1 MTTVAEL
8 FKTAGVS
15 YGGVVRWGQPPS
27 ERGPGIYVVSSS
39 ENADEA
45 TGVDAAPLDAAAVS
59 TLVRIRPEA
68 SIDGSPAT
76 EATLQ
81 TRLREMW
88 VPSEPVLYVGLAGTS
103 VRTRVKQYYNTKIG
117 ARAPHAGGWPIKMLD
132 QAALWVHFG
141 PAQDPDEAEMIMLRH
156 FEENV
161 PLDTRAT
168 LIDQRT
174 ALPFANLTHP
184 RGLRKMH
191 GLAGV
196 KAPRAGADPTANG
209 LGVV

>member
-27 ERGPGIYVVSSS
+27 ERSPGIYVVSSS
-39 ENADEA
+39 ENADES
-45 TGVDAAPLDAAAVS
+45 TGLDAAPLDTAAVS

-76 EATLQ
+76 EATMQ

-88 VPSEPVLYVGLAGTS
+88 VPNEPVLYVGLAGTS
-103 VRTRVKQYYNTKIG
+103 VRARVTQYYNTKIG

-141 PAQDPDEAEMIMLRH
+141 PAQDPDAAEMIMIRH

-184 RGLRKMH
+184 RGVRKRH

-196 KAPRAGADPTANG
+196 KASRAVADRTVDGP
-209 LGVV
+209 GVV

>member
-8 FKTAGVS
+8 FKAAGVS

-39 ENADEA
+39 ENADQA
-45 TGVDAAPLDAAAVS
+45 TGLDAAPLDTAAVS
-59 TLVRIRPEA
+59 TLVGIRPEA

-76 EATLQ
+76 EARLQ

-88 VPSEPVLYVGLAGTS
+88 VPNEPVLYVGLAGAS
-103 VRTRVKQYYNTKIG
+103 VRARVRQYYNTKIG
-117 ARAPHAGGWPIKMLD
+117 ARAPHAGGWPIRMLD

-141 PAQDPDEAEMIMLRH
+141 PAQDPDAAEMLMLRH
-156 FEENV
+156 FEEYV

-184 RGLRKMH
+184 RGLRKRH

-196 KAPRAGADPTANG
+196 KASRAVAHRTADGPA
-209 LGVV
+209 VV